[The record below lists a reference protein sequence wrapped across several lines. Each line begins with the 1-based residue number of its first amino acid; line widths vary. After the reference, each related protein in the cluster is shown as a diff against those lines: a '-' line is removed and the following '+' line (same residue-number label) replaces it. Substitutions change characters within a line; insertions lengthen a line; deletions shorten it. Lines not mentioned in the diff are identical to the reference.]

1 MKSLLDSIQ
10 AILLVVIVGGVL
22 TAIPIIALF
31 IAIGAAVVFVYLI
44 IKEERENPSE

>member
-1 MKSLLDSIQ
+1 MKSLLDIIQ

-31 IAIGAAVVFVYLI
+31 IAIGAAVVFVYLVV
-44 IKEERENPSE
+44 KDERK